1 MAGAHTHSV
10 LVVAREGRGRSG
22 LTALVSW
29 RRDVRVT
36 ASDSMLDALEH
47 MEQERPCLVLAEVDD
62 RDVGALLLRTL
73 MLEAPALRDI
83 PVAFVSSDARAIP
96 AAGRLRAGT
105 VRMPEDL
112 ARVGQLLAC
121 GCVAAPPN
129 DAA

>member
-22 LTALVSW
+22 LEALISW

-36 ASDSMLDALEH
+36 ASESMLDALEH

-62 RDVGALLLRTL
+62 LDVGGLLLRTL
-73 MLEAPALRDI
+73 MLEAPELRDI
-83 PVAFVSSDARAIP
+83 PLAFVTSDARHAP
-96 AAGRLRAGT
+96 AAGALRAGT
-105 VRMPEDL
+105 VRMPDDL
-112 ARVGQLLAC
+112 ARVGQLLSC
-121 GCVAAPPN
+121 GCLAQPPN